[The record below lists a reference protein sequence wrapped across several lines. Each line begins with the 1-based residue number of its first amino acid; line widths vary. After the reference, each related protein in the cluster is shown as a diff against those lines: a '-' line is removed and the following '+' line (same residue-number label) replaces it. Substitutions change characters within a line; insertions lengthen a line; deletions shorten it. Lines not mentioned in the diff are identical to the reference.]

1 MFSRQFTGLLAGIAI
16 ASLAT
21 AAQAETDLEKA
32 LADGAKPLTSDELA
46 EGLTGKTVT
55 FVSAEGGA
63 PSFIYYGADNEI
75 AGAKG
80 DARRAGFYA
89 GNERGQVCLGW
100 EGRDLPRLRCLDVL
114 LIDGKMHKFGS
125 DGALQGHISETA
137 DGNTT

>member
-1 MFSRQFTGLLAGIAI
+1 MISRQSMGLLAGIAI
-16 ASLAT
+16 AGLAT

-32 LADGAKPLTSDELA
+32 LAEGAKHLTSDELA
-46 EGLTGKTVT
+46 ERLTGKTVT
-55 FVSAEGGA
+55 FVSAEGGT
-63 PSFIYYGADNEI
+63 PSFVYYGEGNEL

-80 DARRAGFYA
+80 DAKRAGFYA
-89 GNERGQVCLGW
+89 FTDRDQVCLGW